1 MHLPR
6 WCVGW
11 AAVVGILAFQGSV
24 AAAALPDSPDAS
36 GAQSAA
42 ASVASRPEPA
52 APKQDAIAPAEPP
65 PAGFSASGQRLPNL
79 EPPARRFQLGLEALT
94 DFPIQVGG
102 RLWIEVPHRIR
113 FAATFGY
120 LPGPYVDTINAF
132 LVAVGA
138 YDQDTAGL
146 IKAALTQSLIVRLH
160 GGWRPFRRRGAYFE
174 LGYGL
179 AALGGGLTGSQAIAA
194 VTGTTPPTDPNESRG
209 YDVQSI
215 LHLLDIELGW
225 QWPVWRGLTFRV
237 ALGAALTV
245 WSNTTV
251 TPRFQ
256 PRLPGLQEQFTSAA
270 EQYLDNTYRSY
281 VFTPTVTFAAGWR
294 FLPWLAR
301 GW

>member
-1 MHLPR
+1 MNPPH
-6 WCVGW
+6 WSVGW
-11 AAVVGILAFQGSV
+11 AMGVGILALTGRPGYAAPSDPSASSV
-24 AAAALPDSPDAS
+24 STSVDA
-36 GAQSAA
+36 G
-42 ASVASRPEPA
+42 VVPRPEHSSSNHASIEPT
-52 APKQDAIAPAEPP
+52 EPP
-65 PAGFSASGQRLPNL
+65 PAGFSASGQRLL
-79 EPPARRFQLGLEALT
+79 HSESHAQRTQLGLEVLT

-102 RLWIEVPHRIR
+102 RLWVEVPYRLR

-132 LVAVGA
+132 LVAVKA
-138 YDQDTAGL
+138 YDQETANL
-146 IKAALTQSLIVRLH
+146 IKAALSQSLIVRLH

-194 VTGTTPPTDPNESRG
+194 VTGTAPPSDPNESRG
-209 YDVQSI
+209 YDVKSI

-270 EQYLDNTYRSY
+270 AQYLDNTYRSY
-281 VFTPTVTFAAGWR
+281 VFTPTVSFAVGWR
-294 FLPWLAR
+294 FLPWLTP